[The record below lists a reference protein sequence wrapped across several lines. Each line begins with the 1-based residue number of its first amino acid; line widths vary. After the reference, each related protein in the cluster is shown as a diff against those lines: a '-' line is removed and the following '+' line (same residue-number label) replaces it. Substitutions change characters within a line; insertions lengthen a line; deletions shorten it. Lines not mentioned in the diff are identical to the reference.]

1 MTKQEQER
9 NRKRLAACPRGV
21 ISLKIHSDTWSYKEE
36 IFGSENKAK
45 SSQTT

>member
-9 NRKRLAACPRGV
+9 SRRRRARALAV
-21 ISLKIHSDTWSYKEE
+21 SFSLKIHSDTWSYKEE
-36 IFGSENKAK
+36 SFGSENKAK